1 MRQEKLHIELQQ
13 LAGHPVELADVQA
26 IHDAFA
32 NALPAKR
39 GELSPEAFWSIDYG
53 IDEDDVLDMMLE
65 LFQKLNLP
73 VFEQEEMESIEGYED
88 VNAVFLVKLIQL
100 VRSRT

>member
-1 MRQEKLHIELQQ
+1 MNQLFQTYFAKKSYPSEDIEAVYDV
-13 LAGHPVELADVQA
+13 LAAWPHPAS
-26 IHDAFA
+26 
-32 NALPAKR
+32 R
-39 GELSPEAFWSIDYG
+39 ELSPEAFWSIDYG

-73 VFEQEEMESIEGYED
+73 VFEQNEMEAIEGYED
-88 VNAVFLVKLIQL
+88 VNAIFLVKLIQL